1 MTSPRFRAILQS
13 RSFTPGFINSGEK
26 QMDILHNNPGM
37 YIKYMAGIEFEKNA
51 LRNSLSVYQS
61 YFGNKTVTDMKD
73 FERVSQRLTLKCRFR
88 YV

>member
-1 MTSPRFRAILQS
+1 
-13 RSFTPGFINSGEK
+13 
-26 QMDILHNNPGM
+26 MDILHNNPGM